1 MSLSH
6 ALPFPNFLFS
16 DISFSKIPSVYKY
29 FPHLSDQELQI
40 LPLYQ
45 YLHLHNSRYVPAF
58 QYLLL
63 WLQALQNS
71 LASQSKLKSFEVP
84 QFLQCRSLWICKIHL
99 TAPDTDC
106 SLCKTHHIV
115 FQCISKYSRHN
126 NRKPC
131 TVRAVIQ
138 CR

>member
-6 ALPFPNFLFS
+6 TLPLPNFLFS

-71 LASQSKLKSFEVP
+71 LASQSKLNSFEVP
-84 QFLQCRSLWICKIHL
+84 QFLPVPFSLDL
-99 TAPDTDC
+99 QNPSEAPDTDC